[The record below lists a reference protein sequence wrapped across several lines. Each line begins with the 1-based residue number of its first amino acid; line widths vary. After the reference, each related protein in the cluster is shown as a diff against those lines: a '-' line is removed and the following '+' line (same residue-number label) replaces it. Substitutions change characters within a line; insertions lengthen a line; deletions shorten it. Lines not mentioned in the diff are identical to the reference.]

1 MHAHSPFSEGSLK
14 KKIRPLTLIVLV
26 LGRVEKKCPKKESE
40 KLNNIFFVSDK
51 YQDETLVSIFIF

>member
-1 MHAHSPFSEGSLK
+1 MHVHSPFSEGSLK

-26 LGRVEKKCPKKESE
+26 LGRVEKKGSE